1 MATINPTPIPAAPP
15 APDRGDRATF
25 AGRSEA
31 WVEYQKTQL
40 IPAMNQI
47 AADTYTNAQDAASS
61 AGSASSSASA
71 ATTAAGTATT
81 KAGEAGTSAA
91 IAVAALLEFQKR
103 YLGEFATAPTTGPGG
118 SALLEGAIYWNTV
131 SNEFFVWDGAQWQE
145 GVIPAGDY
153 LTANGTATL
162 TNKTLQGMDVTD
174 AIELSGSPGTS
185 GHALLSQGPGLPPVW
200 GPLTEVQVYQ
210 VFSAQAAAALSVSGG
225 NVIYT
230 VATSPNAIGGGPTR
244 RATGGALG
252 VFLVN
257 ASHGFAYSTADG
269 DTYTAR
275 ALPSSAIWRIAA
287 NDDGTRW
294 MLTVGGAATVAVSS
308 NGTTYSSGTALPG
321 NSLSIG
327 SYPVAGVG
335 DTWIM
340 RAASGTSDGYRSMD
354 HGASWSAITFP
365 AASLNELLTVGGL
378 FVAYGTGT
386 TYRTSATGDT
396 GSWTNRTVPGG
407 GTGFAALWKS
417 EVGKLYG
424 AISGGT
430 GGTYVTTDGINW
442 TLVPGSTLQST
453 RVVVHG
459 SVPVTTQVGAVRTFH
474 AGRWQERQAFPDTNR
489 VAEHAIVVGD
499 ALIFSHNST
508 ADVSLFVMRTTD
520 ADAVGVFR
528 D

>member
-1 MATINPTPIPAAPP
+1 MAITAPTPIADAPLP
-15 APDRGDRATF
+15 PDRGDRDTF
-25 AGRSEA
+25 DGRSEA
-31 WVEYQKTQL
+31 WTTFQKDVL
-40 IPAMNQI
+40 IPGI
-47 AADTYTNAQDAASS
+47 NAQSAATYANAQAAYDNAQAAGTS
-61 AGSASSSASA
+61 AGTANTARDTAVAKAGEADESASA
-71 ATTAAGTATT
+71 AAG
-81 KAGEAGTSAA
+81 
-91 IAVAALLEFQKR
+91 ALLEFLKR
-103 YLGEFATAPTTGPGG
+103 YLGKFDTAPTTGPGG
-118 SALLEGAIYWNTV
+118 SPLEEGAIYWNTV
-131 SNEFFVWDGAQWQE
+131 SKELFVWDGALWQE
-145 GVIPAGDY
+145 GVIPVGDY
-153 LTANGTATL
+153 LTANGVATL
-162 TNKTLQGMDVTD
+162 TNKTLQGVDVTD
-174 AIELSGSPGTS
+174 TLELSGEAGTA
-185 GHALLSQGPGLPPVW
+185 GYALLSQGPGLPPVW

-230 VATSPNAIGGGPTR
+230 VATSPNIIGGGPTR
-244 RATGGALG
+244 RATGGSLG

-257 ASHGFAYSTADG
+257 SSHGFAYSTADG

-275 ALPSSAIWRIAA
+275 PLPSSAIWRIAA

-321 NSLSIG
+321 NALNSG

-340 RAASGTSDGYRSMD
+340 RAASGTSDGYRSTD

-365 AASLNELLTVGGL
+365 AANLNELLTVDEL

-396 GSWTNRTVPGG
+396 GSWTTRTVPGG
-407 GTGFAALWKS
+407 GTGFSALWKS

-424 AISGGT
+424 AINSGT

-442 TLVPGSTLQST
+442 TLVPGSALQST

-459 SVPVTTQVGAVRTFH
+459 SVPVTTQVGAVRTYH
-474 AGRWQERQAFPDTNR
+474 GGRWQERQAFPDANR

-499 ALIFSHNST
+499 ALIFPHDST
-508 ADVSLFVMRTTD
+508 ANVSLFVMRTTD